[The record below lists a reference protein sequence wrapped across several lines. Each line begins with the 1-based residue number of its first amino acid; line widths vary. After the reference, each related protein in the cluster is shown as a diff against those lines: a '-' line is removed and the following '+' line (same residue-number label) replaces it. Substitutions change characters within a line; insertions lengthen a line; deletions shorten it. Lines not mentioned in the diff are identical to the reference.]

1 MITDI
6 NTRATILDGTVFAD
20 FAARTTERAIQV
32 FHGINNA
39 DDLAVLGIHDLHDAY
54 RWYNDH
60 VRAVPHNAIRVLRVA
75 QSVWTFTMNTTTG
88 KYSAMNRGTGR
99 MKLLP
104 KLRRSPVSTNSYAK
118 FLRHLAT
125 GATVNNIDR
134 VTD

>member
-6 NTRATILDGTVFAD
+6 NTRATIQDGTVFAD
-20 FAARTTERAIQV
+20 FAATTTERAIQV

-75 QSVWTFTMNTTTG
+75 QTVWVQYSFNNRWKAVNNRTG
-88 KYSAMNRGTGR
+88 NLKF
-99 MKLLP
+99 LP
-104 KLRRSPVSTNSYAK
+104 NLRKSPVSTNQYAR
-118 FLRHLAT
+118 FLRDL
-125 GATVNNIDR
+125 NC
-134 VTD
+134 

>member
-6 NTRATILDGTVFAD
+6 NTRATIQDGTVFAD
-20 FAARTTERAIQV
+20 FAATTTERAIQV

-60 VRAVPHNAIRVLRVA
+60 VRAVPHNAIRGLRVA
-75 QSVWTFTMNTTTG
+75 QSVWTTQWEIGGNPARHLRNG
-88 KYSAMNRGTGR
+88 QPKYSAINSRTGK

-104 KLRRSPVSTNSYAK
+104 NLRKSPVSTNQYAR
-118 FLRHLAT
+118 FLRDL
-125 GATVNNIDR
+125 NC
-134 VTD
+134 